1 MTPQHI
7 AYKTLLECTGS
18 APTLYSLRR
27 TLLMLTRIHWAQA
40 SNHGDLAD
48 LLGCYNYDIADPD
61 KGSVAIEL
69 AAKLKSSTPT
79 NAIYVGLVNAPLKR
93 VAIGHLAEIT
103 PDGASR
109 KYVWQ
114 RNATLRITHAFE
126 DADIGTL
133 AAESTEAFLASIIPA
148 LMDRMQVTGAELLG
162 VFEPQPMSKSP
173 KLLYGVDVRLQISF
187 NWGVEVTPESHL
199 IKQIVSEVA
208 THQSS

>member
-1 MTPQHI
+1 MTPQHT
-7 AYKTLLECTGS
+7 AYKTLLECTSG

-27 TLLMLTRIHWAQA
+27 TLLMLTRIHWALP
-40 SNHGDLAD
+40 SNHGDLSD
-48 LLGCYNYDIADPD
+48 LLGCYNYDIASPE

-69 AAKLKSSTPT
+69 AAKFNGATPP
-79 NAIYVGLVNAPLKR
+79 NAIYVGLINAPLKR
-93 VAIGHLAEIT
+93 VAIGNLAEIT
-103 PDGASR
+103 PDGATR

-114 RNATLRITHAFE
+114 RVATLRVSHVFE

-133 AAESTEAFLASIIPA
+133 AAESTETFLAGMIPA
-148 LMDRMQVTGAELLG
+148 LMDRMRVAGIELLG
-162 VFEPQPMSKSP
+162 VFEPQSMSKSP
-173 KLLYGVDVRLQISF
+173 KLLYGVDVRLQIAF